1 MAQKIGP
8 NLLAS
13 GLVASYDAANIK
25 CFKGGVTSNLL
36 NSATNSYPKV
46 GNTWGT
52 YNTNQYN
59 NGSFFSIGTVSAVT
73 NNVVTT
79 SAAHPL
85 RTYDVIRPQTT
96 GGGVTANTDYFVKK
110 LSNTTFSLYAYD
122 SNQDGTNGWATRAA
136 LVNDSKVSINSTS
149 FPTMWWGYPHLP
161 NSGLVK
167 TIVKNAFNGHE
178 CIRLNFDRSDG
189 IDAMAYGGDTPTLS
203 NGVTYTYSFWYRA
216 ANDAAI
222 GKTIAFSN
230 HYYAVGYGTGLGTT
244 NALTRQWQRHT
255 ATATAPATSTISLYW
270 WPSTGG
276 ATCAMDISEIQIEVG
291 STATPFTP
299 TSRGTSVSTGGG
311 LYDLSGNLN
320 HGTFA
325 NGPIY
330 SYDAGGSIVF
340 DGSDDYSNSGST
352 PAALQGNPNITV
364 IGYFKRTNSF
374 SLKGFWGIGGSNAGG
389 TGQGI
394 CNWNYNNTNEI
405 AIDSWSQSTF
415 TTGQTY
421 PLNTWAGVCWR
432 KVEGPMTRANCVIST
447 FNGKNITNY
456 TGAGLTIL
464 RSEASTNLAINSI
477 GGLTVGSISVD
488 TGYCSPVNLGNIAF
502 YNRVLSDSEVTR
514 YFLALKGRFRL

>member
-8 NLLAS
+8 NS
-13 GLVASYDAANIK
+13 VVGGLVASLDVANTK

-110 LSNTTFSLYAYD
+110 LSDTTFSLYAYD

-136 LVNDSKVSINSTS
+136 IVNDSKVSINSTS
-149 FPTMWWGYPHLP
+149 FPTMWWGAPHLP

-167 TIVKNAFNGHE
+167 TIVKNALNGHE
-178 CIRLNFDRSDG
+178 CVRFNFDRSDG

-222 GKTIAFSN
+222 GKTIAWSI
-230 HYYAVGYGTGLGTT
+230 YYTATTTNGDLGTT
-244 NALTRQWQRHT
+244 NPFTRKWQRHT
-255 ATATAPATSTISLYW
+255 ATLTAPANTNIYLYW

-276 ATCAMDISEIQIEVG
+276 ATCAMDVSEIQIESG
-291 STATPFTP
+291 SAATPFTP

-320 HGTFA
+320 HGTLNNSPVAGTDFGGSLILNGTNQYVSITPTANTIRTYDATVVFA
-325 NGPIY
+325 VKLPLYSGGQRCILSYRGGGVGGQLYIGKGGGGIFCYYDSLNNPGHTVGSIADGAPVIVAVVLNASGTTISTYINGSLAGSATRTGWVSTY
-330 SYDAGGSIVF
+330 NTVLNLGYDAGG
-340 DGSDDYSNSGST
+340 
-352 PAALQGNPNITV
+352 
-364 IGYFKRTNSF
+364 
-374 SLKGFWGIGGSNAGG
+374 
-389 TGQGI
+389 
-394 CNWNYNNTNEI
+394 TNEYM
-405 AIDSWSQSTF
+405 
-415 TTGQTY
+415 TGSLY
-421 PLNTWAGVCWR
+421 YYAH
-432 KVEGPMTRANCVIST
+432 
-447 FNGKNITNY
+447 
-456 TGAGLTIL
+456 
-464 RSEASTNLAINSI
+464 
-477 GGLTVGSISVD
+477 
-488 TGYCSPVNLGNIAF
+488 
-502 YNRVLSDSEVTR
+502 YNRVLSSDEVKSVYNLLR
-514 YFLALKGRFRL
+514 PRLKL